1 MAIIVNLDVMMAR
14 RKITLGEL
22 AARIGITQANL
33 SILKT
38 GKAKAIRF
46 NTLNAIW
53 PSIATMEWLINRAK
67 HRQPF
72 HGCYVVGNH
81 IPHRAASLRYAA
93 LRGYRCEH
101 AFHACA
107 MWRRRCGA
115 RDSLAGG

>member
-1 MAIIVNLDVMMAR
+1 M
-14 RKITLGEL
+14 

-67 HRQPF
+67 CKQPF
-72 HGCYVVGNH
+72 HGCYVVGH
-81 IPHRAASLRYAA
+81 RSPHSAAKQSEAA
-93 LRGYRCEH
+93 LRGYRCENALH
-101 AFHACA
+101 AFFIADGVIRGTPWIFDTVVGLESAHLGG
-107 MWRRRCGA
+107 RRA
-115 RDSLAGG
+115 LI